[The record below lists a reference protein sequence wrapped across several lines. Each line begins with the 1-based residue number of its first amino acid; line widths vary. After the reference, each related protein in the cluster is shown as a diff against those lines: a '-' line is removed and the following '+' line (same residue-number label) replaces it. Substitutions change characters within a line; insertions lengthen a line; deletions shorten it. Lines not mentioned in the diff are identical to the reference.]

1 MDKNYQTL
9 EQKQIEVLKQKQEQH
24 RQQLKE
30 NRDKVK
36 KRKERTRRLIV
47 RGALAEKLIPGAEE
61 MTNDEFQ
68 KKLYESISQPDS
80 SVTGKNG
87 IRQQPSAERTHH
99 SENDV

>member
-9 EQKQIEVLKQKQEQH
+9 EQKQIEELKQKQEQH

-30 NRDKVK
+30 NRDKLK

-87 IRQQPSAERTHH
+87 IQQQPSAERTHH